1 MCGFILCTVRVCRPG
16 STGPEGDPGPQGV
29 QGPQGL
35 YGPPGPQG
43 VRGPN
48 GPLGPQ
54 GDEGK
59 PGVEGPV
66 GPIGSESLQV
76 RCDRAGGWLTIG
88 PSTCLKIVTEPKD
101 FQTAQSKCSQ
111 WGGNV
116 YSPKDASQLKSVT
129 QRMRRQDFW
138 VGLERS
144 KDGGN
149 KWGNEDKSSPMF
161 LTTQS
166 LPSLLTPRPCAPS
179 RDLLPSI
186 TRLPPIILLPNPSR
200 FTTSCILFLTIR
212 TNIST
217 RVPHSGCPCAAF

>member
-1 MCGFILCTVRVCRPG
+1 MYLSLCVYRPG

-59 PGVEGPV
+59 PGPEGSV
-66 GPIGSESLQV
+66 GPIGAESLQV
-76 RCDRAGGWLTIG
+76 RCDRAGGWLTMG

-101 FQTAQSKCSQ
+101 FQTAQSKCKQ

-116 YSPKDASQLKSVT
+116 YSPKDASGLKAIT
-129 QRMRRQDFW
+129 ERMRRQDFW
-138 VGLERS
+138 IGLQRS

-149 KWGNEDKSSPMF
+149 KWGNVDKSSPMF
-161 LTTQS
+161 LTS
-166 LPSLLTPRPCAPS
+166 KSLSPLLLPSFSLLSSLLLPSLFPS
-179 RDLLPSI
+179 FFPSYPLLS
-186 TRLPPIILLPNPSR
+186 
-200 FTTSCILFLTIR
+200 SCQ
-212 TNIST
+212 S
-217 RVPHSGCPCAAF
+217 